1 MKLTKEQIKDIIE
14 RVLVTFVEAFISALS
29 VDMLF
34 GVTNLDTL
42 KRALLSMV
50 IAAGAAGISAVWN
63 ILKPI
68 IINGIN
74 KLISKYLPSEEELT
88 KSIEYGLGGDEDA
101 DI

>member
-14 RVLVTFVEAFISALS
+14 RVIITFFEAFISALS

-34 GVTNLDTL
+34 GVTNFDTF
-42 KRALLSMV
+42 KRAMLSMV

-68 IINGIN
+68 IIKGVNN
-74 KLISKYLPSEEELT
+74 LISRFFPTKEEIT
-88 KSIEYGLGGDEDA
+88 KSIEERLGGDEEDG
-101 DI
+101 